1 MRTTVYLRRIA
12 ALAVLA
18 AWSVAVNLRERVA
31 TPSDGVRSVPARPT
45 STHAAT
51 HADDDRLRWN

>member
-1 MRTTVYLRRIA
+1 MRATVYLRRIV

-31 TPSDGVRSVPARPT
+31 TPADAVRSAPARPT
-45 STHAAT
+45 STHAAA
-51 HADDDRLRWN
+51 HADDRLRWN

>member
-1 MRTTVYLRRIA
+1 MRTTVYLRRIV

-31 TPSDGVRSVPARPT
+31 TPADSVRSAPGRPA
-45 STHAAT
+45 STHAAA
-51 HADDDRLRWN
+51 HADDRLRWN